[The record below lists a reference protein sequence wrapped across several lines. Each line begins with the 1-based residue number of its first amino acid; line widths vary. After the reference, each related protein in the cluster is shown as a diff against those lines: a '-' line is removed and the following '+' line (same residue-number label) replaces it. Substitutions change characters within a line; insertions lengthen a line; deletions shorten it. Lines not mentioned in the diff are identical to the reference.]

1 MGLPKTF
8 VDGYLVD
15 WGHALFYEESMRPKQ
30 KGRTKIQNPERK
42 WGAAAGRALM
52 RGKQALAS
60 AARVRAQIE
69 RTANKAPEVMVKIT
83 SKKDAGRGMA
93 RIRAHLDYITRNGKL
108 EIETDEQERLHG
120 KQPLRDLQA
129 DWTMNPNGTAIPD
142 ESHRREAFN
151 VIFSMAA
158 GTPAEDVRQA
168 VRTFLA
174 QEFGGKHRYAFVLHT
189 DQAHPHVH
197 VCIQAAPKYRGHRL
211 NPRKADLE
219 RWREGFAEAL
229 RDQGLAANATPRK
242 TRAMVGREPLK
253 QERYHLNRKRGVTP
267 PSPKPLTRQVI
278 HAYHQQGRAWNGIVD
293 ALKQSEDAADQ
304 RLASKVEQFMKV
316 TPLAQIPLAKQPGV
330 IKRNEKQRKN
340 DERHQTRLQKRII
353 GSNLSAALH
362 QPDRQT
368 NDGRAKA
375 ARNTGVRKLSGRNV
389 APNRRAEVLLQPNA
403 PHRLGKRR

>member
-1 MGLPKTF
+1 MGLPKTY

-15 WGHALFYEESMRPKQ
+15 WGHSLFYEESLRPKQ
-30 KGRTKIQNPERK
+30 KGRAKTQNLERK
-42 WGAAAGRALM
+42 WGAAAGRAMM
-52 RGKQALAS
+52 RSKQAMAS

-69 RTANKAPEVMVKIT
+69 RTANKTPEVMVKIT

-108 EIETDEQERLHG
+108 EIETDEQERLQG

-129 DWTMNPNGTAIPD
+129 DWSMNPNGSSIPE

-158 GTPAEDVRQA
+158 GTPPEDVRQA

-174 QEFGGKHRYAFVLHT
+174 QEFGNRHRYAFVLHT

-197 VCIQAAPKYRGHRL
+197 VCIQAAPKYRGYRL
-211 NPRKADLE
+211 NPRKADIE

-242 TRAMVGREPLK
+242 TRAMVGREPLS
-253 QERYHLNRKRGVTP
+253 QGRYHLNRKRGVTP

-278 HAYHQQGRAWNGIVD
+278 HAYHHQKQAWNGIVD
-293 ALKQSEDAADQ
+293 ALKQSEDPSDQ
-304 RLASKVEQFMKV
+304 RLATKVEQFMKV
-316 TPLAQIPLAKQPGV
+316 TPLSQTQFAKQPGV
-330 IKRNEKQRKN
+330 IKRNERQRKN
-340 DERHQTRLQKRII
+340 DERHKSRLQKRIV
-353 GSNLSAALH
+353 GPTLSAALH

-368 NDGRAKA
+368 NDRRAEA
-375 ARNTGVRKLSGRNV
+375 ARKSGMRKLSGRDV
-389 APNRRAEVLLQPNA
+389 ATNRRAQMLLQPDA
-403 PHRLGKRR
+403 PDRLGKKR